1 MNTYINDVNDDT
13 NDIINEKQLIP
24 MMNFPAVFNHDVPLP
39 VPCLK
44 KCLSLIYWYD
54 KYLNCLSLILYVMT
68 F

>member
-1 MNTYINDVNDDT
+1 MDTYINDVNDDT

-44 KCLSLIYWYD
+44 KCLSLIY
-54 KYLNCLSLILYVMT
+54 
-68 F
+68 